1 MVCGFHTLQHIQKK
15 RPFIIRNSSAPFDSA
30 KEVPTNVCTPKT
42 RTDRED
48 KLVRCTYCRL
58 CEWTRQ
64 SWLGSCRRRLL
75 CTLSNHHQT
84 KHQALAT
91 HRHRLQ
97 SFLSYPSFSKPYS
110 QQQKLL
116 PIAFVDWNFFHKE
129 FFKEKLIAPL
139 KFDPILYLCFH
150 STKWEKY
157 FLNLFTS
164 RIRDYITFQATPRL

>member
-15 RPFIIRNSSAPFDSA
+15 RPFIIRNSSARFVSA

-64 SWLGSCRRRLL
+64 SWLGSCRQRLL

-97 SFLSYPSFSKPYS
+97 SFLRTHHSLNHSHSNKTTPPHCFCRQTFFTKNFSKKSSLHHSSLISYFP
-110 QQQKLL
+110 
-116 PIAFVDWNFFHKE
+116 FVFIQLNVIFQSNEHKMQ
-129 FFKEKLIAPL
+129 I
-139 KFDPILYLCFH
+139 
-150 STKWEKY
+150 Y
-157 FLNLFTS
+157 FVF
-164 RIRDYITFQATPRL
+164 